1 MTIEEARDLLLYHNK
16 WRRDN
21 HVPNQYEMVN
31 PTELG
36 EAIDLAVESLNTL
49 SFLNCKSSDD
59 MISFCR
65 EVSLYRSKY

>member
-36 EAIDLAVESLNTL
+36 KAIDLAVESLSTL
-49 SFLNCKSSDD
+49 LSLNCQSSDD
-59 MISFCR
+59 VTNLGR
-65 EVSLYRSKY
+65 EVLSYRAD